1 MEGIRAVSQLVCR
14 EKHHFSSII
23 HDRTYFF
30 CVILSDEVAVA
41 TEESKE
47 PFGCR

>member
-1 MEGIRAVSQLVCR
+1 MVGIKAVSRLVCR
-14 EKHHFSSII
+14 EKHFSSII

-41 TEESKE
+41 TEESRE